1 MRATFNVGKNK
12 AQSITPKKGPNT
24 TRQCFTSHHCSM
36 TAFSSLRPSLLRDLK
51 PEVLQNFPI
60 PPLLR

>member
-1 MRATFNVGKNK
+1 MRAIFNVGKNK

-36 TAFSSLRPSLLRDLK
+36 TACCLLSLCYLRCLR

-60 PPLLR
+60 PPILR